1 MCEQTKLN
9 HMKYTAKITSKK
21 SGQVV
26 RIEGDKKKDLRKRAQ
41 EYLRDCKV
49 KGEIIIY
56 ANQPN

>member
-1 MCEQTKLN
+1 
-9 HMKYTAKITSKK
+9 MKYTAKITSKK